1 MVCGGGIMWKVIENV
16 SVVLENRIIWDGV
29 ILINGE
35 TIADVGAKGTVLV
48 PEDAQRIDGCG
59 AYVGP
64 GLVDIHV
71 HGGNGYNTWEE
82 PEKAGEYFLRHGTT
96 TFLAA
101 MSGSRT
107 FDVIMDGIARLKG
120 AMGKVKNLKGIFFEG
135 PYFNTLYGANA
146 HKNPWKG
153 PIEKEQYTAMV
164 DLAGDAA
171 VSWMIAP
178 ERPGVHEFMSYARKV
193 NPQLIFTVGHSEA
206 TPEQIHKLGN
216 MRPKILTHAM
226 NATGRVNEVRGI
238 RGSGPD
244 EYCYTNPDMY
254 AELISDSC
262 AIHVTPMN
270 QQFLLKIKGLERVI
284 LVTDGTAYNNP
295 APEKYAHIDDL
306 NFDDKGGLAG
316 SRLTMDKACRNVM
329 SSTGCG
335 IAQAFLMASTN
346 PARAMGWDDIG
357 SIEMGKRAN
366 LVFVDDKFNVKQV
379 MLDGEIC

>member
-1 MVCGGGIMWKVIENV
+1 MLKALENV
-16 SVVLENRIIWDGV
+16 SVILENRIIWDGMIV
-29 ILINGE
+29 MEDGII
-35 TIADVGAKGTVLV
+35 TAVGAKGSISI
-48 PEDAQRIDGCG
+48 PEDAQHIDGCG

-64 GLVDIHV
+64 GFVDIHV

-82 PEKAGEYFLRHGTT
+82 PEKTGAYFLRHGTT
-96 TFLAA
+96 SFLAT

-107 FDVIMDGIARLKG
+107 FDVFMDGIARLKD
-120 AMGKVKNLKGIFFEG
+120 AMDKVKNLKGIFFEG

-153 PIEKEQYTAMV
+153 PIEREKYTAMV

-178 ERPGVHEFMSYARKV
+178 ERPGVEEFMAYARKV
-193 NPQLIFTVGHSEA
+193 NPNLIFTVGHSEA
-206 TPEQIHKLGN
+206 TPEQIHALGK

-226 NATGRVNEVRGI
+226 NATGRINEVRGI

-262 AIHVTPMN
+262 AIHVTPTN
-270 QQFLLKIKGLERVI
+270 QQLLLKIKGVERVI
-284 LVTDGTAYNNP
+284 LITDGTAYNNP
-295 APEKYAHIDDL
+295 APAQYAHIDDL
-306 NFDDKGGLAG
+306 NFDDMGGLSG

-329 SSTGCG
+329 ASTGCG
-335 IAQAFLMASTN
+335 IAQAFMMASTN
-346 PARAMGWDDIG
+346 PARAMGWEDIG
-357 SIEMGKRAN
+357 SIEVGKRAD
-366 LVFVDDKFNVKQV
+366 LVLVDDKFNVKQV
-379 MLDGEIC
+379 FLGGQLCQFA